1 VAQLTQQGIALGNAF
16 NNLLVAED
24 IVPGDSAGYE
34 LCKLIYLYHPH
45 GSKIVDRPLTL
56 ATSKPRNLT
65 VPGAAGDG
73 TDLIEAFEKQWK
85 LDGCN
90 EHLLNVGRLARIY
103 GPASIG
109 IIIEG
114 DEPNEPLDF
123 KKLSKATMSY
133 SEWDP
138 LNTAGSLVFNQ
149 DPNSLDF
156 QKTSGVRVNG
166 KAYDRTRVVVIQHEN
181 PLYIAYES
189 AGFGYTGRSAYQ
201 RALVPLKQFI
211 HLMMA
216 NGMVALK
223 AGVLIAKID
232 QPSSAIDRVMSGF
245 LGQKRSMVKEAQTGN
260 VISISTDEDIETL
273 NLQNVDGAINAV
285 RKNIIEDMAA
295 GAGMPAKLLLED
307 TFAVGF
313 GEGTED
319 SKAIAQYLMTVRDW
333 LNPIYDFLD
342 RCTMY
347 RAWNEDFFNAIRE
360 KFPEQYGNVPYDVAF
375 ADWQNSFHAEW
386 PNLLEET
393 DEEKATSEKVTL
405 EAVTSV
411 FTILA
416 PELPPTEK
424 AKLIDWVMNNLNAK
438 THLFSSPLEL
448 DIMAI
453 ADFAEETA
461 AKAEAAEAAKA
472 EALAAGN
479 AQDDSEDGEDDGPG
493 ERPEV
498 QEPKPPAPNKL
509 PKL

>member
-1 VAQLTQQGIALGNAF
+1 MAQITEQGIALGNAF
-16 NNLLVAED
+16 QTLLIAQD
-24 IVPGDSAGYE
+24 ILPGDTASYE

-56 ATSKPRNLT
+56 ATSKPRTLT

-90 EHLLNVGRLARIY
+90 EHLINVGRLARIY

-109 IIIEG
+109 IIVEG
-114 DEPNEPLDF
+114 DDPNTPLDF
-123 KKLSKATMSY
+123 KKLANATMSY

-149 DPNSLDF
+149 DPNAIDF

-166 KAYDRTRVVVIQHEN
+166 VSYDRTRVVVIQHES

-201 RALVPLKQFI
+201 RALLPLRQFVQ
-211 HLMMA
+211 LMMA

-223 AGVLIAKID
+223 AGVLIAKIE
-232 QPSSAIDRVMSGF
+232 QPSSAVDRIMSGF
-245 LGQKRSMVKEAQTGN
+245 IGQKRAIVKEAQTGN
-260 VISISTDEDIETL
+260 VISISPTEEITSID
-273 NLQNVDGAINAV
+273 LQNVDDAINAV

-319 SKAIAQYLMTVRDW
+319 SKAIAQYLMTVREW

-342 RCTMY
+342 RCTMH
-347 RAWNEDFFNAIRE
+347 RAWNPDFYAALQE
-360 KFPEQYGNVPYDVAF
+360 KFPEQYGEVPYEVAF
-375 ADWQNSFHAEW
+375 ADFQNSFHAEW

-393 DEEKATSEKVTL
+393 DEQKATSEKVTL

-411 FTILA
+411 FTILN
-416 PELPPTEK
+416 PELPPSEK
-424 AKLIDWVMNNLNAK
+424 AKLVDWVMNNLNAK

-448 DIMAI
+448 DILAI
-453 ADFAEETA
+453 EDFATDQQAKQEE
-461 AKAEAAEAAKA
+461 AEANKAA
-472 EALAAGN
+472 ALAAGN
-479 AQDDSEDGEDDGPG
+479 NANDDD
-493 ERPEV
+493 PEPATEAP
-498 QEPKPPAPNKL
+498 EPKAPAPHVL